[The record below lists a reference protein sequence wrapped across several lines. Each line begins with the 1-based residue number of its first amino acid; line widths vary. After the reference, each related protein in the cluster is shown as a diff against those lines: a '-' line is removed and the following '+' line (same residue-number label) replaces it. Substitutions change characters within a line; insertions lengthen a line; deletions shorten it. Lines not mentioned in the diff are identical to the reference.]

1 MNEAFATPTVAIEI
15 RSGGRNEDRARYFS
29 TPERSVFV
37 LADGAGGVGGGAIAA
52 EIVVQEA
59 QSLFQHRHKSAY
71 DALVAAEQKLALLG
85 CMSTGVIVEL
95 SNGQLNGAS
104 CGDSV
109 AWLICQDRVLELSS
123 GQFRKPLLGDGGM
136 PVSFGPILFVG
147 RLMLSSDGL
156 VNYVLSDAIIRAA
169 TQYDIA
175 DAAKALVEL
184 PRLKSGAFPDDV
196 AILLAESTSEVVPRS
211 PLDTK

>member
-1 MNEAFATPTVAIEI
+1 MALDALTPKVAIEI
-15 RSGGRNEDRARYFS
+15 RNGGRNEDRAQHFS
-29 TPERSVFV
+29 TSGRSVFV

-59 QSLFQHRHKSAY
+59 QSLFQQQHKSPY

-95 SNGQLNGAS
+95 SNGQLTGAS

-136 PVSFGPILFVG
+136 PVSFGPVPFVG
-147 RLMLSSDGL
+147 RLLLSSDGL
-156 VNYVLSDAIIRAA
+156 VNYVRSDAVIRAA
-169 TQYDIA
+169 THSEIP
-175 DAAKALVEL
+175 DAAKALAEL

-196 AILLAESTSEVVPRS
+196 AVLLAEATSDVVVRFPE
-211 PLDTK
+211 DTK